1 MQTER
6 RLFGTHTD
14 GTPIYAYQM
23 ENANG
28 VQAEILSYGA
38 AIHTLLVP
46 GKNGRQD
53 VVLGYDDLAGYQSDC
68 CYFGATIGR
77 IGNRIRN
84 AEFTLNG
91 KQYTLAKNDGAH
103 HLHGG
108 IIGFNRHN
116 WLGEIMPD
124 GVAFLRY
131 SPDGEEGYPG
141 SLQVRVRYRL
151 TEDNALTIEYLACA
165 EEDTI
170 CNLTNHSYFNLSG
183 HGGGD
188 ILSHE
193 LAINAPFYTP
203 GDDGCVPTGEILPVS
218 GTPMDF
224 TVSKPIGRDIASD
237 FPQLR
242 QFGGYDHNYVLAGP
256 DGMREIAVVHDPK
269 SGRTMRVSTDLPG
282 VQLYTGNMT
291 DTTGKGGAKYG
302 KHAALC
308 LETQY
313 FPDAVNHRH
322 FEGPILRAGE
332 TFKSETAYQFF
343 WAKG

>member
-1 MQTER
+1 MQIER
-6 RLFGTHTD
+6 RLFGTHLD
-14 GTPIYAYQM
+14 GTPVYAYKM

-28 VQAEILSYGA
+28 VQMELISYGA
-38 AIHTLLVP
+38 AIRTLLVP
-46 GKNGRQD
+46 DKTGNKAD
-53 VVLGYDDLAGYQSDC
+53 IVLGYDDLAGYQADN

-84 AEFTLNG
+84 GAFTLNG
-91 KQYTLAKNDGAH
+91 KQYQVAKNNGEH

-108 IIGFNRHN
+108 AVGFNSRN
-116 WLGEIMPD
+116 WLGEILPD
-124 GVAFLRY
+124 GVAFTRY

-141 SLQVRVRYRL
+141 GLQVSVRYRL
-151 TEDNALTIEYLACA
+151 ADNNALHIEYMACA

-183 HGGGD
+183 HDGGD

-193 LAINAPFYTP
+193 LMLNAPFYTP
-203 GDDGCVPTGEILPVS
+203 GDSGCVPTGEILSIS

-224 TVSKPIGRDIASD
+224 LKAKTIGRDIGSD
-237 FPQLR
+237 FPQVK
-242 QFGGYDHNYVLAGP
+242 QFGGYDHNFVLAGP
-256 DGMREIAVVHDPK
+256 EGLREIAVAHEPK
-269 SGRTMRVSTDLPG
+269 SGRRLRVFTDLPG

-291 DTTGKGGAKYG
+291 DAMGKGGAHYG
-302 KHAALC
+302 QHAAFC

-322 FEGPILRAGE
+322 FEGPVLKAGE
-332 TFKSETAYQFF
+332 TFKSETVYQFS
-343 WAKG
+343 W